1 MVSSSV
7 RRSVRLTNRVRGGS
21 LSVGLLDWRKGS
33 EFGSFTCLIRITVF
47 CMLPKATFFESYDL
61 DLLVRNIRGM
71 CGSSTVSTVWTFS
84 LSSENSSSCS
94 KIVQAPMFKSM

>member
-61 DLLVRNIRGM
+61 DLLVRKILGM
-71 CGSSTVSTVWTFS
+71 CGTSTVSTYGRSHSRRNT
-84 LSSENSSSCS
+84 
-94 KIVQAPMFKSM
+94 QARVLESFRLLC